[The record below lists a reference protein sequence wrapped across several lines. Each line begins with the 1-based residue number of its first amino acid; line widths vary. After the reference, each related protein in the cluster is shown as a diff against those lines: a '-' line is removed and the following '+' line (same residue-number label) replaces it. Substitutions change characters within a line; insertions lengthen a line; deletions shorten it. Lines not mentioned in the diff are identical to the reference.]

1 MADTRYQLMQSLL
14 PHKEAGLTIDELSG
28 ILGISRNAVQQHLTG
43 LERDGLVSFIARRST
58 GGRPSRAYTLS
69 EKGYETFPR
78 NYALLAQTMLETA
91 RVTLGEEAVE
101 KLLMRMAD
109 ELAEDLRPR
118 LSRTDAQGRLA
129 VVVEV
134 MNELGYEATPLPDE
148 SGISAVNCI
157 YHKLAQQTRAICRYD
172 VRLLSLML
180 GEGVDHTSCMA
191 DGQNQCVFRLA
202 NR

>member
-14 PHKEAGLTIDELSG
+14 PHKEIGLTIDELSST
-28 ILGISRNAVQQHLTG
+28 LEISRNAVQQHLTG
-43 LERDGLVSFIARRST
+43 LQRDGLISFITRRST

-91 RVTLGEEAVE
+91 RATLGEEAVE

-109 ELAEDLRPR
+109 ELAQDLQPR
-118 LSRTDAQGRLA
+118 LSITRERRLA
-129 VVVEV
+129 AVVEV

-148 SGISAVNCI
+148 TGISAVNCI
-157 YHKLAQQTRAICRYD
+157 YHKLAQQTRAVCRYD

-191 DGQNQCVFRLA
+191 DGRAQCVFHLA